1 MKIRSKISLW
11 ITSAGVLV
19 SLIFSLI
26 VFYEMSEQIYRQLD
40 DELKATVHTVF
51 KIVKKSEAGD
61 INQTSRSSDIFLD
74 SRRYW
79 IRAWRADKL
88 VYSSRLAQIIDLPG
102 NPHKKKA
109 TVSITV
115 PKTIIDLDQDHN
127 NEVTFRLRTAEV
139 PARLAP
145 PGYRIQVALPMEK
158 LDEEIIEVALIII
171 LGLIFSTLLLLFISY
186 FLAGRILRPVRQI
199 TDLARDINGKDLAG
213 RIPLGSSRDE
223 LYELSFALNQ
233 MLDRLQYSLNR
244 QKEFI
249 ASAAHELNTPI
260 TNVRL
265 FIEQNMH
272 NLALPEPFRNN
283 LIHQHEIMLRMG
295 RLLRNLMVLSALEM
309 KRKVHPENF
318 DFRALIDS
326 VIADFQPLFELK
338 KIPLETRMPEQL
350 SIYGDKEQLRR
361 VMINLIENAIKYNK
375 PTGKVTIDLEKV
387 NHHLLLKIANGSP
400 LIPGNE
406 LKKVFE
412 QFYRVEKSRS
422 LEFGGCGLGLTIVR
436 EIVNLHGGK
445 VYMENEP
452 AGWVRVVVQLPDN
465 QSSGVSCQ
473 GLIQK

>member
-61 INQTSRSSDIFLD
+61 IDQASLSSDIFLD

-79 IRAWRADKL
+79 IRAWRADTL
-88 VYSSRLAQIIDLPG
+88 VYSSSLAQIIDLPSE
-102 NPHKKKA
+102 PHKKKE
-109 TVSITV
+109 TVSVTV

-139 PARLAP
+139 TAKMAP

-158 LDEEIIEVALIII
+158 LDEEIVEVALIII
-171 LGLIFSTLLLLFISY
+171 LGLIFSTLMLLFISY
-186 FLAGRILRPVRQI
+186 FLAGRILKPVRQI
-199 TDLARDINGKDLAG
+199 TDLAREINGKDLAG

-452 AGWVRVVVQLPDN
+452 AGWARVVVQLPKG
-465 QSSGVSCQ
+465 QSSKDQLSG
-473 GLIQK
+473 IN